1 MVGNAAKAGS
11 SSSRASSAKRGSALA
26 AVVTMVML
34 LAADPATAFTPDETL
49 CNAASRDPVSMFDAC
64 SRVIAAPNSAADLK
78 LTAYQNRSQ
87 IYFLQGRLPEAE
99 ADISAA
105 IELAPTQPASYAL
118 RCLYRLASS
127 KLEAAVTDCSD
138 GLKHGGEDAGLLAMR
153 GQAYATM
160 GQRDAAMVDLQRAIA
175 LAPDNPATYVL
186 LAEVY
191 RFRNQLDEALAT
203 IDKGLAITPDD
214 LNARTVRGTIL
225 ARLDREDEALAE
237 FDRVLQKMPL
247 HGPAYRERAA
257 LYVERKDIAKA
268 QFDFEMAL
276 QTTTIAHDV
285 AGILVDRS
293 LMWMDEHNYAAAL
306 ADAAKAKEIVPGFMA
321 ARMIEI
327 YVLMREA
334 KYRDAIGLLDEMID
348 NEQPNFTIYLAR
360 ASALGYEREFEKAFA
375 DCRTAAA
382 TGAIEPIIHTA
393 CAHVYSQQLDYDSAV
408 AEYNRALSIDAR
420 NVDALTG
427 RAFSLM
433 NAGRFEESLDD
444 YEAADELD
452 AENMSVHNGWCY
464 ALAALGDVDEALP
477 HCELA
482 VELNRR
488 FDGVALDARG
498 YMQMRAG
505 DFAAALASFDE
516 AIALGHPDR
525 RWMSEFHYG
534 RANVLRLMG
543 RDADAQAAFDE
554 ARRYDDRVD
563 RYFENYPLDPA
574 S

>member
-1 MVGNAAKAGS
+1 MHFHRVLRAMVLVAAY
-11 SSSRASSAKRGSALA
+11 ALLVA
-26 AVVTMVML
+26 HPAV
-34 LAADPATAFTPDETL
+34 AFTPDETL
-49 CNAASRDPVSMFDAC
+49 CNAANRDPMSMFDAC
-64 SRVIAAPNSAADLK
+64 SRVIAAPDSAAALR

-87 IYFLQGRLPEAE
+87 VFFMQGRLAEAE

-105 IELAPTQPASYAL
+105 IELAPTDPAGYTL
-118 RCLYRLASS
+118 RCLYHLAMS
-127 KLEAAVTDCSD
+127 KFEAAAADCSD

-153 GQAYATM
+153 GHAYATM
-160 GQRDAAMVDLQRAIA
+160 GQRDAAMVDLQRAIE

-186 LAEVY
+186 LAEIY

-203 IDKGLAITPDD
+203 VDKGLAIAPDD
-214 LNARTVRGTIL
+214 LNAGTLRGALL
-225 ARLDREDEALAE
+225 ALLDREDEALAE

-247 HGPAYRERAA
+247 YGPAYRERAA

-285 AGILVDRS
+285 AAILVDRS
-293 LMWMDEHNYAAAL
+293 LMWMNEHDYAAAR
-306 ADAAKAKEIVPGFMA
+306 ADAAKAQEIVPGFMA
-321 ARMIEI
+321 ARMVEI

-334 KYRDAIGLLDEMID
+334 RYRDAIARLDDIIE

-360 ASALGYEREFEKAFA
+360 ASAFGYEREFEKAFA

-382 TGAIEPIIHTA
+382 TGAIEPVVHTA
-393 CAHVYSQQLDYDSAV
+393 CAHVHSQQLDYEKAI
-408 AEYNRALSIDAR
+408 AEYNQALAIDAR
-420 NVDALTG
+420 NADALTG

-444 YEAADELD
+444 YEAADEID
-452 AENMSVHNGWCY
+452 PEDMSVHNGWCY
-464 ALAALGDVDEALP
+464 ALAALGDVDEAAP
-477 HCELA
+477 HCDLA

-498 YMQMRAG
+498 YMQMRKG
-505 DFAAALASFDE
+505 DFAAALGSFDE

-543 RDADAQAAFDE
+543 RAAEAQAAFDE

-574 S
+574 R